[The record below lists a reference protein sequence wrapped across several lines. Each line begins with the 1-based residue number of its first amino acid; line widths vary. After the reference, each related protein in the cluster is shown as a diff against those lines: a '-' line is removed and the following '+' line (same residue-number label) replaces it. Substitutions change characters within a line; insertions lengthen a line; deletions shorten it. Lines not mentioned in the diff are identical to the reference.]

1 MLTLNKGLGAF
12 QEFSRLDE
20 PSEAVQVCLVL
31 LFFFFPIFISFFF
44 FFLTQFFFFFFLS
57 FRRLIDTRN
66 EAKTKCAR

>member
-44 FFLTQFFFFFFLS
+44 FFFDPVFFFSFFL
-57 FRRLIDTRN
+57 FVVL
-66 EAKTKCAR
+66 

>member
-31 LFFFFPIFISFFF
+31 FFSFPIFISFFF
-44 FFLTQFFFFFFLS
+44 FFLTQFFFFFFFL
-57 FRRLIDTRN
+57 FVVL
-66 EAKTKCAR
+66 

>member
-31 LFFFFPIFISFFF
+31 LFFFSPFSFHFFF
-44 FFLTQFFFFFFLS
+44 FFDPVFFFFLS